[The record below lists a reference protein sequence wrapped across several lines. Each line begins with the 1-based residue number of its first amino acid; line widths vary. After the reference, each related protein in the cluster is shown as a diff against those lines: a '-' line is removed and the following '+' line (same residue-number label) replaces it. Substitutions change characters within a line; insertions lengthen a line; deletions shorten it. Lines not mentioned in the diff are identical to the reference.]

1 VTGPAVTVLLA
12 DDQPLVRTGLRMILQ
27 SGQCEVVGE
36 ASDGIEA
43 LALAA
48 ELRPDVVLMDIRMPG
63 MDGVAATRELV
74 ARDPAARVLM
84 LTTFDLDELVVDA
97 LRAGAKGF
105 LPKDVPAD
113 DLLTGV
119 RAVAAGDTIVAPKLL
134 GRLLGRFLSQP
145 DPVSA
150 RSGARGDTFG
160 NLTGRETDVLRL
172 MATGMSNTEIAA
184 ALGVAETTVKTHVG
198 GILAKLGARDRVQA
212 VVLAYQHGLV
222 QPG

>member
-1 VTGPAVTVLLA
+1 MTGPAVTVLLA

-27 SGQCEVVGE
+27 SGRCEVVGE
-36 ASDGIEA
+36 ASDGTEA

-84 LTTFDLDELVVDA
+84 LTTFDLDELVVEA

-145 DPVSA
+145 EPVSA
-150 RSGARGDTFG
+150 RTGGVDTFR
-160 NLTGRETDVLRL
+160 NLTARETDVLRL

>member
-1 VTGPAVTVLLA
+1 VTSPVVTVLLA

-27 SGQCEVVGE
+27 SGSCEVVGE
-36 ASDGIEA
+36 ASDGTEA

-74 ARDPAARVLM
+74 ARDPAARVLV
-84 LTTFDLDELVVDA
+84 LTTFDLDELVVEA

-113 DLLTGV
+113 DLLAGV

-134 GRLLGRFLSQP
+134 GSLLGRFLSQP
-145 DPVSA
+145 EPPVSA
-150 RSGARGDTFG
+150 RAGGDTFG
-160 NLTGRETDVLRL
+160 SLTGRETDVLRL